1 MTSVTFTRTAAGYEV
16 RMRGHAG
23 YSDGDD
29 IVCASCSILAYALAE
44 NVLRMQDELH
54 TSSVSTGDGEMT
66 ICAGPR
72 SKRLDIIMDAYQA
85 GYELLSQKYPQ
96 NVVLT
101 PKRGRNKKSDV
112 LR

>member
-44 NVLRMQDELH
+44 NVLRMQDELR
-54 TSSVSTGDGEMT
+54 TSDVSIGDGEMT

-72 SKRLDIIMDAYQA
+72 SKRLDIIMDAYRA
-85 GYELLSQKYPQ
+85 GYELLAQKYPQ
-96 NVVLT
+96 NVSLI
-101 PKRGRNKKSDV
+101 PKGGETEIPMY
-112 LR
+112 